1 MSTLKGKT
9 AVVSGAARGQG
20 RSHALNLARAGANV
34 AIFDVCA
41 NVGTAYD
48 GATRDDLAET
58 QRLLEAEGVKVS
70 AEVLDVRDADGV
82 QTFINTTIETFG
94 SIEILLANAGIQTMA
109 PFQELSHQAWQTT
122 IDIDLTGVFNT
133 MRAVIPHMVE
143 RRYGRVVAT
152 SSMGGRQAYGNCAHY
167 IAAKFGVIGLVKAAA
182 IDTGPHGITVNAICP
197 TSVDTHLIKHQQVYD
212 LFGPDLESP
221 TLDDIKPRMNMMHPQ
236 DVPWIECQ
244 DVSDAVMFLV
254 SDNAKFITGEALTVS
269 AGAIATNS
277 A

>member
-1 MSTLKGKT
+1 MTTLKGKT
-9 AVVSGAARGQG
+9 AVVTGAARGQG
-20 RSHALNLARAGANV
+20 RSHAVNLARKGVNV
-34 AIFDVCA
+34 AMFDVCA

-48 GATRDDLAET
+48 GATPEDLAET
-58 QRLLEAEGVKVS
+58 QRLVEAEGVKAT
-70 AEVLDVRDADGV
+70 AEVLDVRDAAGV
-82 QTFINTTIETFG
+82 QSFIDTTIETFG
-94 SIEILLANAGIQTMA
+94 SVEILLANAGIQTMA
-109 PFQELSHQAWQTT
+109 PFPELSGEAWQTT

-133 MRAVIPHMVE
+133 IRAVIPHMIE

-182 IDTGPHGITVNAICP
+182 IDTGPYGITVNAICP

-212 LFGPDLESP
+212 LFGPELESP
-221 TLDDIKPRMNMMHPQ
+221 TLEDIKPRMNMMHPQ
-236 DVPWIECQ
+236 NVPWIECQ

-254 SDNAKFITGEALTVS
+254 SDEAKFITGEALTVS
-269 AGAIATNS
+269 AGLIASNS

>member
-1 MSTLKGKT
+1 MSRLQGKT

-20 RSHALNLARAGANV
+20 RSHAINLAKEGANV
-34 AIFDVCA
+34 ALFDVCA

-48 GATRDDLAET
+48 GATREDLAET
-58 QRLLEAEGVKVS
+58 QRLVEAEGVKAS
-70 AEVLDVRDADGV
+70 AEVLDVRDVAGLR
-82 QTFINTTIETFG
+82 TFVAATIETFG

-109 PFQELSHQAWQTT
+109 PFPELSHDAWQTT

-133 MRAVIPHMVE
+133 MRAVIPHMIE

-182 IDTGPHGITVNAICP
+182 VDTGPYGITVNAICP

-212 LFGPDLESP
+212 LFAPELESP
-221 TLDDIKPRMNMMHPQ
+221 TLEDITPRMNMMHPQ

-254 SDNAKFITGEALTVS
+254 SDKAKYITGEAMTVS
-269 AGAIATNS
+269 AGLIASNS